1 MNLSYMM
8 NLYFHAS
15 RIFISC
21 QVSSVSLTLSSSFSS
36 KIHLHPRDSV
46 VRFDHVPKNDC
57 QDGRIGTC
65 SCSAGETKFYKILNF
80 RNQRI
85 EELHWKASK
94 VPGSFTVNL
103 MQETRR
109 NRRKSFSESF
119 RKHYI
124 IVCNWNVMK
133 WWVFHN
139 SLLAYETSM
148 CNWCWNFERHSPRL
162 EKNTFVFPTWTF
174 IMIWFCAFWTIER
187 SERLEETEN
196 VCRQGAPLRL
206 PRSTPVLVENSTNMQ
221 KWMKM
226 VEVQISGLQL
236 LECHRSHSPPTARHN
251 RHVTNY
257 RRYKGFFDCRAY
269 LISSSYHLISGWS

>member
-1 MNLSYMM
+1 ML
-8 NLYFHAS
+8 
-15 RIFISC
+15 
-21 QVSSVSLTLSSSFSS
+21 
-36 KIHLHPRDSV
+36 
-46 VRFDHVPKNDC
+46 
-57 QDGRIGTC
+57 
-65 SCSAGETKFYKILNF
+65 
-80 RNQRI
+80 
-85 EELHWKASK
+85 
-94 VPGSFTVNL
+94 PGSSYLVRSHLFRSL
-103 MQETRR
+103 CLRHFLQRSISIQETLWFASTMSQRMTARMEESGLVHVQPEKQNSIRFSISEIKELKNFIEKHQRSQEASQWTWCRKPEETVR

-148 CNWCWNFERHSPRL
+148 CNWCWNFEPHSPRL